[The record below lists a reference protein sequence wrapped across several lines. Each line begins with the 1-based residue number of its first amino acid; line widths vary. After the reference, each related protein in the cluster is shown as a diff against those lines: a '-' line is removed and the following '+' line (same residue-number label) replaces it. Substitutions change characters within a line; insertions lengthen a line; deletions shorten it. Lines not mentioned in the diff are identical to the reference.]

1 MGTLVS
7 VFERSDTY
15 MTNKEKLIKYIHNLT
30 NEETDLI
37 ISYLKE
43 SASPSTD
50 FQHLPQNNSPQEQE
64 VAF

>member
-7 VFERSDTY
+7 LLKGVIL

-30 NEETDLI
+30 DEDADVI
-37 ISYLKE
+37 ISYLTK
-43 SASPSTD
+43 SASFEEVSP
-50 FQHLPQNNSPQEQE
+50 HLLPCNSPQEQE